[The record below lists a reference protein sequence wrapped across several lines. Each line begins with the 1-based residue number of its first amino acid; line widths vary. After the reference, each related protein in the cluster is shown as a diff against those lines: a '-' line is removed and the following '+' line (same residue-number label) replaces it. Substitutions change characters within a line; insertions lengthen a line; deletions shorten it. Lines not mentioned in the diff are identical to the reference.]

1 MSPVRLMECGVIS
14 AKPVQLQQMT
24 DKGFLLPTSITA
36 LDSFILTMPK
46 SDTWPGGVTI
56 ETMTGMDSAG
66 SCDSVVS
73 MNSGFSDDSFEHL
86 SAEERACLMFLEE
99 TIESLETE
107 EDSGLSNNEPD
118 CLPTTGNVATKMA
131 HLSASIGQ
139 NKLNNVS
146 KYPREQH
153 GYLVPTPFILANST
167 SCILPKARPGIP
179 PDKENSLPKPKVT
192 ALDNRPCQGHH
203 PCVPPEVNVV
213 VIPPPSKPKDY
224 PGQRPPP
231 SPRGPLSYE
240 ALVQLRKSAS
250 MKRTPQSP
258 TAETRDWNRQPSASD
273 IPIHPHHGSTP
284 RGPSVTPAQGILP
297 QEPSKHKASPPVVFP
312 PQNKIPSHT
321 ALNNQKDTANPTTD
335 SSATSLGSLP
345 SDRHLSDPQRV
356 RKEALQKLGLLRDNN
371 ESQPKP
377 VTPLC
382 TSKSHSS
389 LELTSASVGVKA
401 PPHGNPTRSQ
411 PSTTSQGP
419 RESNIRP
426 VQSSS
431 SFLHRSSEEQP
442 TVPLSHLAKPSGVKA
457 ANLERSGL
465 GLGSYKSDHGIPP
478 DPHSATLGSQRE
490 GGRCTPPAPN
500 KAPEQVKTTPAAQPV
515 SPHKTPHCPGI
526 SVVMVPSMGEDR
538 REALRKLGLLKD

>member
-1 MSPVRLMECGVIS
+1 MECGVIS
-14 AKPVQLQQMT
+14 TNPVKLQQIT
-24 DKGFLLPTSITA
+24 EREKGFLLPTSITT

-46 SDTWPGGVTI
+46 SDTWPGGVAI

-86 SAEERACLMFLEE
+86 SAEERACIMFLEE

-107 EDSGLSNNEPD
+107 EDSGLSNDEPD
-118 CLPTTGNVATKMA
+118 RLPTPGNVATKMA
-131 HLSASIGQ
+131 HLSASMGQ

-146 KYPREQH
+146 KYPREQN

-179 PDKENSLPKPKVT
+179 QDKENSLSKPQVT
-192 ALDNRPCQGHH
+192 ALDNMLCQGNH
-203 PCVPPEVNVV
+203 PCLPPEVNVV
-213 VIPPPSKPKDY
+213 VIPPPSKLKDY

-284 RGPSVTPAQGILP
+284 RGCSVTPAQVILP
-297 QEPSKHKASPPVVFP
+297 REPSNHKASPPVVFP
-312 PQNKIPSHT
+312 KPPKIPSHIAVNT
-321 ALNNQKDTANPTTD
+321 QRDTANPTTD
-335 SSATSLGSLP
+335 SSAPSLGSLP
-345 SDRHLSDPQRV
+345 RDRRLSDPQKV
-356 RKEALQKLGLLRDNN
+356 RNDALQKLGLLRDNN
-371 ESQPKP
+371 ESQPEP

-389 LELTSASVGVKA
+389 LELTSARVGVKA

-419 RESNIRP
+419 RESNSRP
-426 VQSSS
+426 VKSSS

-442 TVPLSHLAKPSGVKA
+442 TAPLSHPSKPSGVKA
-457 ANLERSGL
+457 ATLERSGV
-465 GLGSYKSDHGIPP
+465 GLGSYMADHGIHP
-478 DPHSATLGSQRE
+478 DPRSATLGNQRE
-490 GGRCTPPAPN
+490 GGRCTPSALN
-500 KAPEQVKTTPAAQPV
+500 KASEQVKTTPAAQPV
-515 SPHKTPHCPGI
+515 SPHKTLHCPGF
-526 SVVMVPSMGEDR
+526 SVVMMPSMGEDR